1 MHWVLT
7 SNRQCSLRGPTACY
21 ALLWFTCQYSQ
32 NHTLII
38 YHMHIQ
44 IIHRMTTSTVYTMVS
59 LCQTKHMLSIVIFQV
74 VELINFNFAFYE
86 CYLLFDRPLIT
97 FLLLFR
103 CILHWRQA
111 KPCATET
118 SSDTVIVSCTY
129 IHFRYIRWMYQET
142 SSNYT
147 SYLEEETF
155 QEYLSVSQSYCIS
168 PEICI
173 TTPVI
178 GWQLL

>member
-1 MHWVLT
+1 MYQQINPKAYLFLDTGVFIYQTKSQHR
-7 SNRQCSLRGPTACY
+7 NIKPKQECIECSLQTTDNVHYVG
-21 ALLWFTCQYSQ
+21 LLRVMLYFGS
-32 NHTLII
+32 HA
-38 YHMHIQ
+38 
-44 IIHRMTTSTVYTMVS
+44 RMTTSTVYTMVS

-118 SSDTVIVSCTY
+118 SSDTVIVSFTY
-129 IHFRYIRWMYQET
+129 IHFRYIR
-142 SSNYT
+142 
-147 SYLEEETF
+147 
-155 QEYLSVSQSYCIS
+155 
-168 PEICI
+168 
-173 TTPVI
+173 
-178 GWQLL
+178 